1 MKHDN
6 ETIPLSTSNDISAV
20 EKLKAYIH
28 QANSSIDK
36 KVIDNSI
43 IVTPVVHLENSF
55 NEKTD
60 EPIVSITTDEKS
72 TDNSINEIPIV
83 NLENSFDEETD
94 ESIVSI
100 TTADGSIIKAHR
112 IFSSN
117 DEIDDLTDHENNTD
131 VIIPKKQGIRIKNP
145 NASTI
150 VKKQGRF
157 SRKSMIVLSCVA
169 ALSVCIAGAWLA
181 NSKVMTASAEPQ
193 TETTETSTSSSA
205 PLTTAELTSPNE
217 RTSQELAGGYTF
229 TQTKY
234 YPLDS
239 KKSYSDFTLT
249 KSDSSD
255 IIDTSDEAK
264 AIENKLKEK
273 LPVIDE
279 TITVK
284 DGSKVTF
291 ETYKKGSVF
300 YTILLYDNVPF
311 GYVST
316 EDGVTTSYVTSYYVK
331 NVMKEN

>member
-6 ETIPLSTSNDISAV
+6 ETIPLSTSKELSAV

-28 QANSSIDK
+28 QSDSPIEDNSSDSPDVPIENNSSESIDDSFN
-36 KVIDNSI
+36 VENDSD
-43 IVTPVVHLENSF
+43 IVT
-55 NEKTD
+55 
-60 EPIVSITTDEKS
+60 ITTD
-72 TDNSINEIPIV
+72 
-83 NLENSFDEETD
+83 
-94 ESIVSI
+94 
-100 TTADGSIIKAHR
+100 DGSVITAQRIIS
-112 IFSSN
+112 SSN
-117 DEIDDLTDHENNTD
+117 KIEDLTEHVTTSDAN
-131 VIIPKKQGIRIKNP
+131 VIKKHGVRIKNP
-145 NASTI
+145 NRNTV
-150 VKKQGRF
+150 VKKESRF
-157 SRKSMIVLSCVA
+157 SRKSIILLSSVA
-169 ALSVCIAGAWLA
+169 ALSVVIAGAWLA
-181 NSKVMTASAEPQ
+181 NTKVMTASAEPQ
-193 TETTETSTSSSA
+193 TEITETSSSSSA
-205 PLTTAELTSPNE
+205 PLTTTELTSPNE

-255 IIDTSDEAK
+255 TIDTSNEAK

-300 YTILLYDNVPF
+300 YTILLYDKVPF

>member
-6 ETIPLSTSNDISAV
+6 ETIPLSTSKELSAV

-28 QANSSIDK
+28 QSDASIEDNSSESLDAPIK
-36 KVIDNSI
+36 DNSSESI
-43 IVTPVVHLENSF
+43 EDSF
-55 NEKTD
+55 NVENDSDVVTL
-60 EPIVSITTDEKS
+60 TTDDGS
-72 TDNSINEIPIV
+72 VITAQRVISSSNEI
-83 NLENSFDEETD
+83 E
-94 ESIVSI
+94 
-100 TTADGSIIKAHR
+100 
-112 IFSSN
+112 
-117 DEIDDLTDHENNTD
+117 DLTEHVTTSDTN
-131 VIIPKKQGIRIKNP
+131 VIKKHGVRIKNP
-145 NASTI
+145 NRNTS
-150 VKKQGRF
+150 VKKESRF
-157 SRKSMIVLSCVA
+157 SRKSIIILSSVA
-169 ALSVCIAGAWLA
+169 ALSVIIAGAWLA
-181 NSKVMTASAEPQ
+181 NTKVMTASAEPQ
-193 TETTETSTSSSA
+193 TEITETSSSSST
-205 PLTTAELTSPNE
+205 PLTTTELTSPNE

-255 IIDTSDEAK
+255 TIDTSDEAK

-316 EDGVTTSYVTSYYVK
+316 DDGVTTSYVTSYYVK

>member
-6 ETIPLSTSNDISAV
+6 ETIPLSTSKELSAV

-28 QANSSIDK
+28 QSDSPIEDNSSDSPDVPIENNSSELIDDSFN
-36 KVIDNSI
+36 VENDSD
-43 IVTPVVHLENSF
+43 IVT
-55 NEKTD
+55 
-60 EPIVSITTDEKS
+60 ITTD
-72 TDNSINEIPIV
+72 
-83 NLENSFDEETD
+83 
-94 ESIVSI
+94 
-100 TTADGSIIKAHR
+100 DGSVITAQRIIS
-112 IFSSN
+112 SSN
-117 DEIDDLTDHENNTD
+117 KIEDLTEHVTTSDAN
-131 VIIPKKQGIRIKNP
+131 VIKKHGVRIKNP
-145 NASTI
+145 NRNTI
-150 VKKQGRF
+150 VKKESRF
-157 SRKSMIVLSCVA
+157 SRKSIIILSSVA
-169 ALSVCIAGAWLA
+169 ALSVIIAGAWLA
-181 NSKVMTASAEPQ
+181 NTKVMTASAEPQ
-193 TETTETSTSSSA
+193 TEITETSSSSST
-205 PLTTAELTSPNE
+205 PLTTTELTSPNE
-217 RTSQELAGGYTF
+217 RISQELAGGYTF

-255 IIDTSDEAK
+255 TIDTSDEAK

-316 EDGVTTSYVTSYYVK
+316 DDGVTTSYVTSYYVK

>member
-6 ETIPLSTSNDISAV
+6 ETIPLSTSKELSAV

-28 QANSSIDK
+28 QSDSPIEDNSSDSPDVPIENNSSESIDDSFN
-36 KVIDNSI
+36 VENDSD
-43 IVTPVVHLENSF
+43 IVT
-55 NEKTD
+55 
-60 EPIVSITTDEKS
+60 ITTD
-72 TDNSINEIPIV
+72 
-83 NLENSFDEETD
+83 
-94 ESIVSI
+94 
-100 TTADGSIIKAHR
+100 DGSVITAQRIIS
-112 IFSSN
+112 SSN
-117 DEIDDLTDHENNTD
+117 KIEDLTEHVTTSDAN
-131 VIIPKKQGIRIKNP
+131 VIKNHGVRIKNP
-145 NASTI
+145 NRNTV
-150 VKKQGRF
+150 VKKESRF
-157 SRKSMIVLSCVA
+157 SRKSIILLSSVA
-169 ALSVCIAGAWLA
+169 ALSVVIAGAWLA
-181 NSKVMTASAEPQ
+181 NTKVMTASAEPQ
-193 TETTETSTSSSA
+193 TEITETSSSSSA
-205 PLTTAELTSPNE
+205 PLTTTELTSPNE

-255 IIDTSDEAK
+255 TIDTSDEAK

-300 YTILLYDNVPF
+300 YTILLYDKVPF

>member
-6 ETIPLSTSNDISAV
+6 ETIPLSTSKELSAV
-20 EKLKAYIH
+20 EKLKSYIH
-28 QANSSIDK
+28 QSDSPIEDNSSDSPDVPIENNSSESIDDSFN
-36 KVIDNSI
+36 VENDSD
-43 IVTPVVHLENSF
+43 IVT
-55 NEKTD
+55 
-60 EPIVSITTDEKS
+60 ITTD
-72 TDNSINEIPIV
+72 
-83 NLENSFDEETD
+83 
-94 ESIVSI
+94 
-100 TTADGSIIKAHR
+100 DGSVITAQRIIS
-112 IFSSN
+112 SSN
-117 DEIDDLTDHENNTD
+117 KIEDLTEHVTTSDAN
-131 VIIPKKQGIRIKNP
+131 VIKKHGVRIKNP
-145 NASTI
+145 NRNTV
-150 VKKQGRF
+150 VKKESRF
-157 SRKSMIVLSCVA
+157 SRKSIILLSSVA
-169 ALSVCIAGAWLA
+169 ALSVVIAGAWLA
-181 NSKVMTASAEPQ
+181 NTKVMTASAEPQ
-193 TETTETSTSSSA
+193 TEITETSSSSSA
-205 PLTTAELTSPNE
+205 PLTTTELTSPNE
-217 RTSQELAGGYTF
+217 RTFQELAGGYTF

-255 IIDTSDEAK
+255 TIDTSDEAK

-300 YTILLYDNVPF
+300 YTILLYDKVPF

>member
-6 ETIPLSTSNDISAV
+6 ETIPLSTSKELSAV

-28 QANSSIDK
+28 QSDSPIEDNSSDSPDVPIENNSSESIDDSFN
-36 KVIDNSI
+36 VENDSD
-43 IVTPVVHLENSF
+43 IVT
-55 NEKTD
+55 
-60 EPIVSITTDEKS
+60 ITTD
-72 TDNSINEIPIV
+72 
-83 NLENSFDEETD
+83 
-94 ESIVSI
+94 
-100 TTADGSIIKAHR
+100 DGSVITAQRIIS
-112 IFSSN
+112 SSN
-117 DEIDDLTDHENNTD
+117 KIEDLTEHVTTSDAN
-131 VIIPKKQGIRIKNP
+131 VIKKHGVRIKNP
-145 NASTI
+145 NRNTV
-150 VKKQGRF
+150 VKKESRF
-157 SRKSMIVLSCVA
+157 SRKSIILLSSVA
-169 ALSVCIAGAWLA
+169 ALSVVIAGAWLA
-181 NSKVMTASAEPQ
+181 NTKVMTASAEPQ
-193 TETTETSTSSSA
+193 TEITETSSSSSA
-205 PLTTAELTSPNE
+205 PLTTTELTSPNE

-255 IIDTSDEAK
+255 TIDTSDEAK

-300 YTILLYDNVPF
+300 YTILLYDKVPF
-311 GYVST
+311 GYIST

>member
-6 ETIPLSTSNDISAV
+6 ETIPLSTSKELSAV

-28 QANSSIDK
+28 QSDSPIEDNFSDSPDVPIENNSSESIDDSFN
-36 KVIDNSI
+36 VENDSD
-43 IVTPVVHLENSF
+43 IVT
-55 NEKTD
+55 
-60 EPIVSITTDEKS
+60 ITTD
-72 TDNSINEIPIV
+72 
-83 NLENSFDEETD
+83 
-94 ESIVSI
+94 
-100 TTADGSIIKAHR
+100 DGSVITAQRIIS
-112 IFSSN
+112 SSN
-117 DEIDDLTDHENNTD
+117 KIEDLTEH
-131 VIIPKKQGIRIKNP
+131 VITSDATVIKKHGVRIKNP
-145 NASTI
+145 NRNTV
-150 VKKQGRF
+150 VKKESRF
-157 SRKSMIVLSCVA
+157 SRKSIILLSSVA
-169 ALSVCIAGAWLA
+169 ALSVVIAGAWLA
-181 NSKVMTASAEPQ
+181 NTKVMTASAEPQ
-193 TETTETSTSSSA
+193 TEITETSSSSSA
-205 PLTTAELTSPNE
+205 PLTTTELTSPNE

-255 IIDTSDEAK
+255 TIDTSDEAK

-300 YTILLYDNVPF
+300 YTILLYDKVPF

>member
-6 ETIPLSTSNDISAV
+6 ETIPLSTSKELSAV

-28 QANSSIDK
+28 QSDSPIEDNSSDSPDVPIENNSSESIDDSFN
-36 KVIDNSI
+36 VENDSN
-43 IVTPVVHLENSF
+43 IVT
-55 NEKTD
+55 
-60 EPIVSITTDEKS
+60 ITTD
-72 TDNSINEIPIV
+72 
-83 NLENSFDEETD
+83 
-94 ESIVSI
+94 
-100 TTADGSIIKAHR
+100 DGSVITAQRIIS
-112 IFSSN
+112 SSN
-117 DEIDDLTDHENNTD
+117 KIEDLTEHVTTSDAN
-131 VIIPKKQGIRIKNP
+131 VIKKHGVRIKNP
-145 NASTI
+145 NRNTV
-150 VKKQGRF
+150 VKKESRF
-157 SRKSMIVLSCVA
+157 SRKSIILLSSVA
-169 ALSVCIAGAWLA
+169 ALSVVIAGAWLA
-181 NSKVMTASAEPQ
+181 NTKVMTASAEPQ
-193 TETTETSTSSSA
+193 TEITETSSSSSA
-205 PLTTAELTSPNE
+205 PLTTTELTSPNE

-300 YTILLYDNVPF
+300 YTILLYDKVPF

>member
-6 ETIPLSTSNDISAV
+6 ETIPLSTSNELSAV
-20 EKLKAYIH
+20 EKLNAYIH
-28 QANSSIDK
+28 QSDSPIEDNSSDSPDVPIENNSSESIDDSFN
-36 KVIDNSI
+36 VENDSD
-43 IVTPVVHLENSF
+43 IVT
-55 NEKTD
+55 
-60 EPIVSITTDEKS
+60 ITTD
-72 TDNSINEIPIV
+72 
-83 NLENSFDEETD
+83 
-94 ESIVSI
+94 
-100 TTADGSIIKAHR
+100 DGSVITAQRIIS
-112 IFSSN
+112 SSN
-117 DEIDDLTDHENNTD
+117 KIEDLTEHVTTSDAN
-131 VIIPKKQGIRIKNP
+131 VIKKHGVRIKNP
-145 NASTI
+145 NRNTV
-150 VKKQGRF
+150 VKKESRF
-157 SRKSMIVLSCVA
+157 SRKSIILLSSVA
-169 ALSVCIAGAWLA
+169 ALSVVIAGAWLA
-181 NSKVMTASAEPQ
+181 NTKVMTASAEPQ
-193 TETTETSTSSSA
+193 TEITETSSSSSA
-205 PLTTAELTSPNE
+205 PLTTTELTSPNE

-300 YTILLYDNVPF
+300 YTILLYDKVPF

>member
-6 ETIPLSTSNDISAV
+6 ETIPLSTSKELSAV

-28 QANSSIDK
+28 QSDSPIEDNSSDSPDVPIENNSSESIDDSFN
-36 KVIDNSI
+36 VENDSD
-43 IVTPVVHLENSF
+43 IVT
-55 NEKTD
+55 
-60 EPIVSITTDEKS
+60 ITTD
-72 TDNSINEIPIV
+72 
-83 NLENSFDEETD
+83 
-94 ESIVSI
+94 
-100 TTADGSIIKAHR
+100 DGSVITAQRIIS
-112 IFSSN
+112 SSN
-117 DEIDDLTDHENNTD
+117 KIEDLTEHVTTSDAN
-131 VIIPKKQGIRIKNP
+131 VIKKHGVRIKNP
-145 NASTI
+145 NRNTV
-150 VKKQGRF
+150 VKKESRF
-157 SRKSMIVLSCVA
+157 SRKSIILLSSVA
-169 ALSVCIAGAWLA
+169 ALSVVIAGAWLA
-181 NSKVMTASAEPQ
+181 NTKVMTASAEPQ
-193 TETTETSTSSSA
+193 TEITETSSSSSA
-205 PLTTAELTSPNE
+205 PLTTTELTSPNE

-239 KKSYSDFTLT
+239 KKSYSDFTLK

-255 IIDTSDEAK
+255 TVDTSDEAK

-300 YTILLYDNVPF
+300 YTILLYDKVPF

>member
-6 ETIPLSTSNDISAV
+6 ETIPLSTSNELSAV

-28 QANSSIDK
+28 QSDASIENNASESSDAPIEDNSSE
-36 KVIDNSI
+36 SI
-43 IVTPVVHLENSF
+43 EDSF
-55 NEKTD
+55 NVEND
-60 EPIVSITTDEKS
+60 SDVVIITTDDGS
-72 TDNSINEIPIV
+72 VITAQRIISSPNEI
-83 NLENSFDEETD
+83 E
-94 ESIVSI
+94 
-100 TTADGSIIKAHR
+100 
-112 IFSSN
+112 
-117 DEIDDLTDHENNTD
+117 DLTEHVTTSD
-131 VIIPKKQGIRIKNP
+131 VNVTKKHGVRIKNP
-145 NASTI
+145 NCNTI
-150 VKKQGRF
+150 VKKESRF
-157 SRKSMIVLSCVA
+157 SRKSIIILSSVA
-169 ALSVCIAGAWLA
+169 ALSVIIAGAWLA
-181 NSKVMTASAEPQ
+181 NTKVMTASAEPQ
-193 TETTETSTSSSA
+193 TEITETSSSSSA
-205 PLTTAELTSPNE
+205 PLTTTELTLPNE

-249 KSDSSD
+249 KSDSND
-255 IIDTSDEAK
+255 IVDTSDEAK

-300 YTILLYDNVPF
+300 YTILLYDKVPF

-316 EDGVTTSYVTSYYVK
+316 DDGVTTSYVTSYYFK

>member
-6 ETIPLSTSNDISAV
+6 ETIPLSTSKELSAV
-20 EKLKAYIH
+20 EKLKSYIH
-28 QANSSIDK
+28 QSDSPIEDNSSDSPDVPIEINSSESIDDSFN
-36 KVIDNSI
+36 VENDSD
-43 IVTPVVHLENSF
+43 IVT
-55 NEKTD
+55 
-60 EPIVSITTDEKS
+60 ITTD
-72 TDNSINEIPIV
+72 
-83 NLENSFDEETD
+83 
-94 ESIVSI
+94 
-100 TTADGSIIKAHR
+100 DGSVITAQRIIS
-112 IFSSN
+112 SSN
-117 DEIDDLTDHENNTD
+117 KIEDLTEHVTTSDAN
-131 VIIPKKQGIRIKNP
+131 VIKKHGVRIKNP
-145 NASTI
+145 NRNTV
-150 VKKQGRF
+150 VKKESRF
-157 SRKSMIVLSCVA
+157 SRKSIILLSSVA
-169 ALSVCIAGAWLA
+169 ALSVVIAGAWLA
-181 NSKVMTASAEPQ
+181 NTKVMTASAEPQ
-193 TETTETSTSSSA
+193 TEITETSSSSSA
-205 PLTTAELTSPNE
+205 PLTTTELTSPNE

-255 IIDTSDEAK
+255 TIDTSDEAK

-300 YTILLYDNVPF
+300 YTILLYDKVPF

>member
-6 ETIPLSTSNDISAV
+6 ETIPLSTSKELSAV

-28 QANSSIDK
+28 QSDSPIEDNSSDSPDVPIENNSSESIDDSFN
-36 KVIDNSI
+36 VENDSD
-43 IVTPVVHLENSF
+43 IVT
-55 NEKTD
+55 
-60 EPIVSITTDEKS
+60 ITTD
-72 TDNSINEIPIV
+72 
-83 NLENSFDEETD
+83 
-94 ESIVSI
+94 
-100 TTADGSIIKAHR
+100 DGSVITAQRIIS
-112 IFSSN
+112 SSN
-117 DEIDDLTDHENNTD
+117 KIEDLTEHVTTSDAN
-131 VIIPKKQGIRIKNP
+131 VIKKHGVRIKNP
-145 NASTI
+145 NRNTV
-150 VKKQGRF
+150 VKKESRF
-157 SRKSMIVLSCVA
+157 SRKSIILLSSVA
-169 ALSVCIAGAWLA
+169 ALSVVIAGAWLA
-181 NSKVMTASAEPQ
+181 NTKVMTASAEPQ
-193 TETTETSTSSSA
+193 TEITETSSSSSA
-205 PLTTAELTSPNE
+205 PLTTTELISPNE

-300 YTILLYDNVPF
+300 YTILLYDKVPF

>member
-6 ETIPLSTSNDISAV
+6 ETIPLSTSKELSAV

-28 QANSSIDK
+28 QSDSPIEDNSSDSPDVPIENNSSESIDDSFN
-36 KVIDNSI
+36 VENDSD
-43 IVTPVVHLENSF
+43 IVT
-55 NEKTD
+55 
-60 EPIVSITTDEKS
+60 ITTD
-72 TDNSINEIPIV
+72 
-83 NLENSFDEETD
+83 
-94 ESIVSI
+94 
-100 TTADGSIIKAHR
+100 DGSVITAQRIIS
-112 IFSSN
+112 SSN
-117 DEIDDLTDHENNTD
+117 KIEDLTEHVTTSDAN
-131 VIIPKKQGIRIKNP
+131 VIKKHGVRIKNP
-145 NASTI
+145 NRNTV
-150 VKKQGRF
+150 VKKESRF
-157 SRKSMIVLSCVA
+157 SRKSIILLSSVA
-169 ALSVCIAGAWLA
+169 ALSVVIAGAWLA
-181 NSKVMTASAEPQ
+181 NTKVMTASAEPQ
-193 TETTETSTSSSA
+193 TEITETSSSSSA
-205 PLTTAELTSPNE
+205 PLTSPNE

-300 YTILLYDNVPF
+300 YTILLYDKVPF

>member
-6 ETIPLSTSNDISAV
+6 ETIPLSTSKELSAV

-28 QANSSIDK
+28 QSDSPIEDNSSDSPDVPIENNSSESIDDSFN
-36 KVIDNSI
+36 VENDSD
-43 IVTPVVHLENSF
+43 IVT
-55 NEKTD
+55 
-60 EPIVSITTDEKS
+60 ITTD
-72 TDNSINEIPIV
+72 
-83 NLENSFDEETD
+83 
-94 ESIVSI
+94 
-100 TTADGSIIKAHR
+100 DGSVITAQRIIS
-112 IFSSN
+112 SSN
-117 DEIDDLTDHENNTD
+117 KIEDLTEHVTTSDAN
-131 VIIPKKQGIRIKNP
+131 VIKKHGVRIKNP
-145 NASTI
+145 NRNTV
-150 VKKQGRF
+150 VKKESRF
-157 SRKSMIVLSCVA
+157 SRKSIILLSSVA
-169 ALSVCIAGAWLA
+169 ALSVVIAGAWLA
-181 NSKVMTASAEPQ
+181 NTKVMTASAEPQ
-193 TETTETSTSSSA
+193 TEITETSSSSSA
-205 PLTTAELTSPNE
+205 PLTTTELTSPNE

-239 KKSYSDFTLT
+239 KKSYSDFTLK

-255 IIDTSDEAK
+255 TIDTSDEAK

-300 YTILLYDNVPF
+300 YTILLYDKVPF

>member
-6 ETIPLSTSNDISAV
+6 ETIPLSTSKELSAV

-28 QANSSIDK
+28 QSDSPIEDNSSDSPDVPIENNSSESIDDSFN
-36 KVIDNSI
+36 VENDSD
-43 IVTPVVHLENSF
+43 IVT
-55 NEKTD
+55 
-60 EPIVSITTDEKS
+60 ITTD
-72 TDNSINEIPIV
+72 
-83 NLENSFDEETD
+83 
-94 ESIVSI
+94 
-100 TTADGSIIKAHR
+100 DGSVITAQRIIS
-112 IFSSN
+112 SSN
-117 DEIDDLTDHENNTD
+117 KIEDLTEHVTTSDAN
-131 VIIPKKQGIRIKNP
+131 VIKKHGVRIKNP
-145 NASTI
+145 NRNTV
-150 VKKQGRF
+150 VKKESRF
-157 SRKSMIVLSCVA
+157 SRKSIILLSSVA
-169 ALSVCIAGAWLA
+169 ALSVVIAGAWLA
-181 NSKVMTASAEPQ
+181 NTKVMTASAEPQ
-193 TETTETSTSSSA
+193 TEITETSSSSSA
-205 PLTTAELTSPNE
+205 PLTTTELTSPNE

-300 YTILLYDNVPF
+300 YTILLYDKVPF

>member
-6 ETIPLSTSNDISAV
+6 ETIPLSTSKELSAV

-28 QANSSIDK
+28 QSDSPIEDNSSDSPDVPIENNSSESIDDSFN
-36 KVIDNSI
+36 VENDSD
-43 IVTPVVHLENSF
+43 IVT
-55 NEKTD
+55 
-60 EPIVSITTDEKS
+60 ITTD
-72 TDNSINEIPIV
+72 
-83 NLENSFDEETD
+83 
-94 ESIVSI
+94 
-100 TTADGSIIKAHR
+100 DGSVIMAQRIIS
-112 IFSSN
+112 SSN
-117 DEIDDLTDHENNTD
+117 KIEDLTEHVTTSDAN
-131 VIIPKKQGIRIKNP
+131 VIKKHGVRIKNP
-145 NASTI
+145 NRNTV
-150 VKKQGRF
+150 VKKESRF
-157 SRKSMIVLSCVA
+157 SRKSIILLSSVA
-169 ALSVCIAGAWLA
+169 ALSVVIAGAWLA
-181 NSKVMTASAEPQ
+181 NTKVMTASAEPQ
-193 TETTETSTSSSA
+193 TEITETSSSSSA
-205 PLTTAELTSPNE
+205 PLTTTELTSPNE

-300 YTILLYDNVPF
+300 YTILLYDKVPF

>member
-6 ETIPLSTSNDISAV
+6 ETIPLSTSKELSAV

-28 QANSSIDK
+28 QSDSPIEDNSSDSPDVPIENNSSESIDDSFN
-36 KVIDNSI
+36 VENDSD
-43 IVTPVVHLENSF
+43 IVT
-55 NEKTD
+55 
-60 EPIVSITTDEKS
+60 ITTD
-72 TDNSINEIPIV
+72 
-83 NLENSFDEETD
+83 
-94 ESIVSI
+94 
-100 TTADGSIIKAHR
+100 DGSVITAQRIIS
-112 IFSSN
+112 SSN
-117 DEIDDLTDHENNTD
+117 KIEDLTEHVTTSDAN
-131 VIIPKKQGIRIKNP
+131 VIKKHGVRIKNP
-145 NASTI
+145 NRNTV
-150 VKKQGRF
+150 VKKESRF
-157 SRKSMIVLSCVA
+157 SRKSIILLSSVA
-169 ALSVCIAGAWLA
+169 ALSVVIAGAWLA
-181 NSKVMTASAEPQ
+181 NTKVMTTSAEPQ
-193 TETTETSTSSSA
+193 TEITETSA
-205 PLTTAELTSPNE
+205 PLTTTELTSPNE

-300 YTILLYDNVPF
+300 YTILLYDKVPF

-316 EDGVTTSYVTSYYVK
+316 ENGVTTSYVTSYYVK

>member
-6 ETIPLSTSNDISAV
+6 ETIPLSTSKELSAV

-28 QANSSIDK
+28 QSDSPIEDNSSDSPDVPIENNSSESIDDSFN
-36 KVIDNSI
+36 VENDSD
-43 IVTPVVHLENSF
+43 IVT
-55 NEKTD
+55 
-60 EPIVSITTDEKS
+60 ITTD
-72 TDNSINEIPIV
+72 
-83 NLENSFDEETD
+83 
-94 ESIVSI
+94 
-100 TTADGSIIKAHR
+100 DGSVITAQRIIS
-112 IFSSN
+112 SSN
-117 DEIDDLTDHENNTD
+117 KIEDLTEHVTTSDAN
-131 VIIPKKQGIRIKNP
+131 VIKKHGVRIKNP
-145 NASTI
+145 NRNTV
-150 VKKQGRF
+150 VKKESRF
-157 SRKSMIVLSCVA
+157 SRKSIILLSSVA
-169 ALSVCIAGAWLA
+169 ALSVVIAGAWLA
-181 NSKVMTASAEPQ
+181 NTKVMTASAEPQ
-193 TETTETSTSSSA
+193 TEITETSSSSSA
-205 PLTTAELTSPNE
+205 PLTTTELTSPNE

-255 IIDTSDEAK
+255 TIGTSDEAK
-264 AIENKLKEK
+264 SIENKLKEK

-300 YTILLYDNVPF
+300 YTILLYDKVPF

>member
-6 ETIPLSTSNDISAV
+6 ETIPLSTSKELSAV

-28 QANSSIDK
+28 QSDSPIEDNSSDSPDVPIENNSSESIDDSFN
-36 KVIDNSI
+36 VENDSD
-43 IVTPVVHLENSF
+43 IVT
-55 NEKTD
+55 
-60 EPIVSITTDEKS
+60 ITTD
-72 TDNSINEIPIV
+72 
-83 NLENSFDEETD
+83 
-94 ESIVSI
+94 
-100 TTADGSIIKAHR
+100 DGSVITAQRIIS
-112 IFSSN
+112 SSN
-117 DEIDDLTDHENNTD
+117 KIEDLTEHVTTSDAT
-131 VIIPKKQGIRIKNP
+131 VIKKHGVRIKNP
-145 NASTI
+145 NRNTV
-150 VKKQGRF
+150 VKKESRF
-157 SRKSMIVLSCVA
+157 SRKSIILLSSVA
-169 ALSVCIAGAWLA
+169 ALSVVIAGAWLA
-181 NSKVMTASAEPQ
+181 NTKVMTASAEPQ
-193 TETTETSTSSSA
+193 TEITETSSSSSA
-205 PLTTAELTSPNE
+205 PLTTTELTSPNE

-255 IIDTSDEAK
+255 TIDTSDEAK

-300 YTILLYDNVPF
+300 YTILLYDKVPF

>member
-6 ETIPLSTSNDISAV
+6 ETIPLSTSKELSAV

-28 QANSSIDK
+28 QSDSPIEDNSSDSPDVPIENNSSESIDDSFN
-36 KVIDNSI
+36 VENDSD
-43 IVTPVVHLENSF
+43 IVT
-55 NEKTD
+55 
-60 EPIVSITTDEKS
+60 ITTD
-72 TDNSINEIPIV
+72 
-83 NLENSFDEETD
+83 
-94 ESIVSI
+94 
-100 TTADGSIIKAHR
+100 DGSVITAQRIIS
-112 IFSSN
+112 SSN
-117 DEIDDLTDHENNTD
+117 KIEDLTEHVTTSDAN
-131 VIIPKKQGIRIKNP
+131 VIKKHGVRIKNP
-145 NASTI
+145 NRNTV
-150 VKKQGRF
+150 VKKESRF
-157 SRKSMIVLSCVA
+157 SRKSIILLSSVA
-169 ALSVCIAGAWLA
+169 ALSVVIAGAWLA
-181 NSKVMTASAEPQ
+181 NTKVMTASAEPQ
-193 TETTETSTSSSA
+193 TEITETSSSSSA
-205 PLTTAELTSPNE
+205 PLTTTELTSPNE

-300 YTILLYDNVPF
+300 YTILLYDKVPF
-311 GYVST
+311 GFVST

>member
-6 ETIPLSTSNDISAV
+6 ETIPLSTSKELSAV

-28 QANSSIDK
+28 QSDASIEDNSSESLDAPIK
-36 KVIDNSI
+36 DNSSESI
-43 IVTPVVHLENSF
+43 EDSF
-55 NEKTD
+55 NVENDSDVVTL
-60 EPIVSITTDEKS
+60 TTDDGS
-72 TDNSINEIPIV
+72 VITAQRVISSSNEI
-83 NLENSFDEETD
+83 E
-94 ESIVSI
+94 
-100 TTADGSIIKAHR
+100 
-112 IFSSN
+112 
-117 DEIDDLTDHENNTD
+117 DLTEHVTTSDTN
-131 VIIPKKQGIRIKNP
+131 VIKKHGVRIKNP
-145 NASTI
+145 NRNTN
-150 VKKQGRF
+150 VKKESRF
-157 SRKSMIVLSCVA
+157 SRKSIIILSSVA
-169 ALSVCIAGAWLA
+169 ALSVIIAGAWLA
-181 NSKVMTASAEPQ
+181 NTKVMTASAEPQ
-193 TETTETSTSSSA
+193 TEITETSSSSST
-205 PLTTAELTSPNE
+205 PLTTTELTSPNE

-255 IIDTSDEAK
+255 TIDTSDEAK

-316 EDGVTTSYVTSYYVK
+316 DDGVTTSYVTSYYVK

>member
-6 ETIPLSTSNDISAV
+6 ETIPLSTSKELSAV
-20 EKLKAYIH
+20 EKLKSYIH
-28 QANSSIDK
+28 QSDSPIEDNSSDSPDVPIENNSSESID
-36 KVIDNSI
+36 DSFNLENDSD
-43 IVTPVVHLENSF
+43 IVT
-55 NEKTD
+55 
-60 EPIVSITTDEKS
+60 ITTD
-72 TDNSINEIPIV
+72 
-83 NLENSFDEETD
+83 
-94 ESIVSI
+94 
-100 TTADGSIIKAHR
+100 DGSVITAQRIIS
-112 IFSSN
+112 SSN
-117 DEIDDLTDHENNTD
+117 KIEDLTEHVTTSDAN
-131 VIIPKKQGIRIKNP
+131 VIKKHGVRIKNP
-145 NASTI
+145 NRNTV
-150 VKKQGRF
+150 VKKESRF
-157 SRKSMIVLSCVA
+157 SRKSIILLSSVA
-169 ALSVCIAGAWLA
+169 ALSVVIAGAWLA
-181 NSKVMTASAEPQ
+181 NTKVMTASAEPQ
-193 TETTETSTSSSA
+193 TEITETSSSSSA
-205 PLTTAELTSPNE
+205 PLTTTELTSPNE

-255 IIDTSDEAK
+255 TIDTSDEAK

-300 YTILLYDNVPF
+300 YTILLYDKVPF

>member
-6 ETIPLSTSNDISAV
+6 ETIPLSTSKELSAV

-28 QANSSIDK
+28 QSDASIEDNSSDSPDVPIENNSSESIESIDDSFN
-36 KVIDNSI
+36 VENDSD
-43 IVTPVVHLENSF
+43 IVT
-55 NEKTD
+55 
-60 EPIVSITTDEKS
+60 ITTD
-72 TDNSINEIPIV
+72 
-83 NLENSFDEETD
+83 
-94 ESIVSI
+94 
-100 TTADGSIIKAHR
+100 DGSVITAQRIIS
-112 IFSSN
+112 SSN
-117 DEIDDLTDHENNTD
+117 KIEDLTEHVTTSDAN
-131 VIIPKKQGIRIKNP
+131 VIKKHGVRIKNP
-145 NASTI
+145 NRNTV
-150 VKKQGRF
+150 VKKESRF
-157 SRKSMIVLSCVA
+157 SRKSIILLSSVA
-169 ALSVCIAGAWLA
+169 ALSVVIAGAWLA
-181 NSKVMTASAEPQ
+181 NTKVMTASAEPQ
-193 TETTETSTSSSA
+193 TEITETSSSSSA
-205 PLTTAELTSPNE
+205 PLTTTELTSPNE

-300 YTILLYDNVPF
+300 YTILLYDKVPF
-311 GYVST
+311 GYVSI
-316 EDGVTTSYVTSYYVK
+316 EDGVTTSYVTSFPCK
-331 NVMKEN
+331 KPI

>member
-6 ETIPLSTSNDISAV
+6 ETIPLSTSKELSAV
-20 EKLKAYIH
+20 EKLKSYIH
-28 QANSSIDK
+28 QSDSPIEDNSSDSPDVPIENNSSESIDDSFN
-36 KVIDNSI
+36 VENDSD
-43 IVTPVVHLENSF
+43 IVT
-55 NEKTD
+55 
-60 EPIVSITTDEKS
+60 ITTD
-72 TDNSINEIPIV
+72 
-83 NLENSFDEETD
+83 
-94 ESIVSI
+94 
-100 TTADGSIIKAHR
+100 DGSVITAQRSIS
-112 IFSSN
+112 SSN
-117 DEIDDLTDHENNTD
+117 KIEDLTEHVTTSDAN
-131 VIIPKKQGIRIKNP
+131 VIKKHGVRIKNP
-145 NASTI
+145 NRNTV
-150 VKKQGRF
+150 VKKESRF
-157 SRKSMIVLSCVA
+157 SRKSIILLSSVA
-169 ALSVCIAGAWLA
+169 ALSVVIAGAWLA
-181 NSKVMTASAEPQ
+181 NTKVMTASAEPQ
-193 TETTETSTSSSA
+193 TEITETSSSSSA
-205 PLTTAELTSPNE
+205 PLTTTELTSPNE

-255 IIDTSDEAK
+255 TIDTSDEAK

-300 YTILLYDNVPF
+300 YTILLYDKVPF

>member
-6 ETIPLSTSNDISAV
+6 ETIPLSTSKELSAV
-20 EKLKAYIH
+20 EKLKSYIH
-28 QANSSIDK
+28 QSDSPIEDNSSDSPDVPIENNSSESID
-36 KVIDNSI
+36 DSFNLENDSD
-43 IVTPVVHLENSF
+43 IVT
-55 NEKTD
+55 
-60 EPIVSITTDEKS
+60 ITTD
-72 TDNSINEIPIV
+72 
-83 NLENSFDEETD
+83 
-94 ESIVSI
+94 
-100 TTADGSIIKAHR
+100 DGSVITAQRIIS
-112 IFSSN
+112 SSN
-117 DEIDDLTDHENNTD
+117 KIEDLTEHVTTSDAN
-131 VIIPKKQGIRIKNP
+131 VIKKHGVRIKNP
-145 NASTI
+145 NRNTV
-150 VKKQGRF
+150 VKKESRF
-157 SRKSMIVLSCVA
+157 SRKSIILLSSVA
-169 ALSVCIAGAWLA
+169 ALSVVIAGAWLA
-181 NSKVMTASAEPQ
+181 NTKVMTALAEPQ
-193 TETTETSTSSSA
+193 TEITETSSSSSA
-205 PLTTAELTSPNE
+205 PLTTTELTSPNE

-255 IIDTSDEAK
+255 TIDTSDEAK

-300 YTILLYDNVPF
+300 YTILLYDKVPF

>member
-6 ETIPLSTSNDISAV
+6 ETIPLSTSKELSAV

-28 QANSSIDK
+28 QSDSPIEDNSSDSPDVPIENNSSESIDDSFN
-36 KVIDNSI
+36 VENDSD
-43 IVTPVVHLENSF
+43 IVT
-55 NEKTD
+55 
-60 EPIVSITTDEKS
+60 ITTD
-72 TDNSINEIPIV
+72 
-83 NLENSFDEETD
+83 
-94 ESIVSI
+94 
-100 TTADGSIIKAHR
+100 DGSVITAQRIIS
-112 IFSSN
+112 SSN
-117 DEIDDLTDHENNTD
+117 KIEDLTEHVTTSDAN
-131 VIIPKKQGIRIKNP
+131 VIKKHGVRIKNP
-145 NASTI
+145 NRNTV
-150 VKKQGRF
+150 VKKESRF
-157 SRKSMIVLSCVA
+157 SRKSIILLSSVA
-169 ALSVCIAGAWLA
+169 ALSVVIAGAWLA
-181 NSKVMTASAEPQ
+181 NTKVMTASAEPQ
-193 TETTETSTSSSA
+193 TEITETSSSSSA
-205 PLTTAELTSPNE
+205 PLTTTELTSPNE

-264 AIENKLKEK
+264 AIDNKLKEK

-300 YTILLYDNVPF
+300 YTILLYDKVPF

>member
-6 ETIPLSTSNDISAV
+6 ETIPLSTSKELSAV

-28 QANSSIDK
+28 QSDSPIEDNSSDSPDVPIENNSSESIDDSFN
-36 KVIDNSI
+36 VENDSD
-43 IVTPVVHLENSF
+43 IVT
-55 NEKTD
+55 
-60 EPIVSITTDEKS
+60 ITTD
-72 TDNSINEIPIV
+72 
-83 NLENSFDEETD
+83 
-94 ESIVSI
+94 
-100 TTADGSIIKAHR
+100 DGSVITAQRIIS
-112 IFSSN
+112 SSN
-117 DEIDDLTDHENNTD
+117 KIEDLTEHVTTSDAN
-131 VIIPKKQGIRIKNP
+131 VIKKHGVRIKNP
-145 NASTI
+145 NRNTV
-150 VKKQGRF
+150 VKKESRF
-157 SRKSMIVLSCVA
+157 SRKSIILLSSVA
-169 ALSVCIAGAWLA
+169 ALSVVIAGAWLA
-181 NSKVMTASAEPQ
+181 NTKVMTASAEPQ
-193 TETTETSTSSSA
+193 TEITETSSSSSA
-205 PLTTAELTSPNE
+205 PLTTTELTSSNE

-300 YTILLYDNVPF
+300 YTILLYDKVPF

>member
-6 ETIPLSTSNDISAV
+6 ETIPLSTSKELSAV
-20 EKLKAYIH
+20 EKLKSYIH
-28 QANSSIDK
+28 QSDSPIEDNSSDSPDVPIENNSSESID
-36 KVIDNSI
+36 DSFNLENDSD
-43 IVTPVVHLENSF
+43 IVT
-55 NEKTD
+55 
-60 EPIVSITTDEKS
+60 ITTD
-72 TDNSINEIPIV
+72 
-83 NLENSFDEETD
+83 
-94 ESIVSI
+94 
-100 TTADGSIIKAHR
+100 DGSVITAQRIIS
-112 IFSSN
+112 SSN
-117 DEIDDLTDHENNTD
+117 KIEDLTEHVTTSDAN
-131 VIIPKKQGIRIKNP
+131 VIKKHGVRIKNP
-145 NASTI
+145 NRNTV
-150 VKKQGRF
+150 VKKESRF
-157 SRKSMIVLSCVA
+157 SRKSIILLSSVA
-169 ALSVCIAGAWLA
+169 ALSVVIAGAWLA
-181 NSKVMTASAEPQ
+181 NTKVMTASAEPQ
-193 TETTETSTSSSA
+193 TEITETSSSSSA
-205 PLTTAELTSPNE
+205 PLTTTELTSPNE

-255 IIDTSDEAK
+255 TIDTSDEAK

-300 YTILLYDNVPF
+300 YTILLYDKVPF

-316 EDGVTTSYVTSYYVK
+316 EDGVTSYYVK

>member
-6 ETIPLSTSNDISAV
+6 ETIPLSTSKELSAV

-28 QANSSIDK
+28 QSDSPIEDNSSDSPDVPIENNSSESIDDSFN
-36 KVIDNSI
+36 VENDSD
-43 IVTPVVHLENSF
+43 IVT
-55 NEKTD
+55 
-60 EPIVSITTDEKS
+60 ITTD
-72 TDNSINEIPIV
+72 
-83 NLENSFDEETD
+83 
-94 ESIVSI
+94 
-100 TTADGSIIKAHR
+100 DGSVITAQRIIS
-112 IFSSN
+112 SSN
-117 DEIDDLTDHENNTD
+117 KIEDLTEHVTTSDAN
-131 VIIPKKQGIRIKNP
+131 VIKKHGVRIKNP
-145 NASTI
+145 NRNTV
-150 VKKQGRF
+150 VKKESRF
-157 SRKSMIVLSCVA
+157 SRKSIILLSSVA
-169 ALSVCIAGAWLA
+169 ALSVVIAGAWLA
-181 NSKVMTASAEPQ
+181 NTKVMTASAEPQ
-193 TETTETSTSSSA
+193 TEITETSSSSSA
-205 PLTTAELTSPNE
+205 PLTTIELTSPNE

-255 IIDTSDEAK
+255 TIDTSDEAK

-300 YTILLYDNVPF
+300 YTILLYDKVPF

>member
-6 ETIPLSTSNDISAV
+6 ETIPLSTSKELSAV

-28 QANSSIDK
+28 QSDATIEDNSSESLDAPIK
-36 KVIDNSI
+36 DNSSESI
-43 IVTPVVHLENSF
+43 EDSF
-55 NEKTD
+55 NVENDSDVVTL
-60 EPIVSITTDEKS
+60 TTDDGS
-72 TDNSINEIPIV
+72 VITAQRVISSSNEI
-83 NLENSFDEETD
+83 E
-94 ESIVSI
+94 
-100 TTADGSIIKAHR
+100 
-112 IFSSN
+112 
-117 DEIDDLTDHENNTD
+117 DLTEHVTTSDTN
-131 VIIPKKQGIRIKNP
+131 VIKKHGVRIKNP
-145 NASTI
+145 NRNTV
-150 VKKQGRF
+150 VKKESRF
-157 SRKSMIVLSCVA
+157 SRKSIILLSSVA
-169 ALSVCIAGAWLA
+169 ALSVVIAGAWLA
-181 NSKVMTASAEPQ
+181 NTKVMTASAEPQ
-193 TETTETSTSSSA
+193 TEITETSSSSSA
-205 PLTTAELTSPNE
+205 PLTTTELTSPNE

-255 IIDTSDEAK
+255 TIDTSDEAK

-300 YTILLYDNVPF
+300 YTILLYDKVPF

>member
-6 ETIPLSTSNDISAV
+6 ETIPLSTSKELSAV

-28 QANSSIDK
+28 QSDSPIEDNSSDSPDVPIENNSSESIDDSFN
-36 KVIDNSI
+36 VENDSD
-43 IVTPVVHLENSF
+43 IVT
-55 NEKTD
+55 
-60 EPIVSITTDEKS
+60 ITTD
-72 TDNSINEIPIV
+72 
-83 NLENSFDEETD
+83 
-94 ESIVSI
+94 
-100 TTADGSIIKAHR
+100 DGSVITAQRIIS
-112 IFSSN
+112 SSN
-117 DEIDDLTDHENNTD
+117 KIEDLTEHVTTSDAN
-131 VIIPKKQGIRIKNP
+131 VIKKHGVRIKNP
-145 NASTI
+145 NRNTV
-150 VKKQGRF
+150 VKKESRF
-157 SRKSMIVLSCVA
+157 SRKSIILLSSVA
-169 ALSVCIAGAWLA
+169 ALSVVIAGAWLA
-181 NSKVMTASAEPQ
+181 NTKVMTASAEPQ
-193 TETTETSTSSSA
+193 TEITETSSSSSA
-205 PLTTAELTSPNE
+205 PLTTTELTSPNE

-284 DGSKVTF
+284 DGSKVIF

-300 YTILLYDNVPF
+300 YTILLYDKVPF

>member
-6 ETIPLSTSNDISAV
+6 ETIPLSTSKELSAV
-20 EKLKAYIH
+20 EKLKSYIH
-28 QANSSIDK
+28 QSDSPIEDNSSDSPDVPIENNSSESID
-36 KVIDNSI
+36 DSFNLENDSD
-43 IVTPVVHLENSF
+43 IVT
-55 NEKTD
+55 
-60 EPIVSITTDEKS
+60 ITTD
-72 TDNSINEIPIV
+72 
-83 NLENSFDEETD
+83 
-94 ESIVSI
+94 
-100 TTADGSIIKAHR
+100 DGSVITAQRIIS
-112 IFSSN
+112 SSN
-117 DEIDDLTDHENNTD
+117 KIEDLTEHVTTSDAN
-131 VIIPKKQGIRIKNP
+131 VIKKHGVRIKNP
-145 NASTI
+145 NRNTV
-150 VKKQGRF
+150 VKKESRF
-157 SRKSMIVLSCVA
+157 SRKSIILLSSVA
-169 ALSVCIAGAWLA
+169 ALSVVIAGAWLA
-181 NSKVMTASAEPQ
+181 NTKVMTASAEPQ
-193 TETTETSTSSSA
+193 TEITETSSSSSA
-205 PLTTAELTSPNE
+205 PLTTTESTSPNE

-255 IIDTSDEAK
+255 TIDTSDEAK

-300 YTILLYDNVPF
+300 YTILLYDKVPF

>member
-6 ETIPLSTSNDISAV
+6 ETIPLSTSKELSAV

-28 QANSSIDK
+28 QSDSPIEDNSSDSPDVPIENNSSESIDDSFN
-36 KVIDNSI
+36 VENDSD
-43 IVTPVVHLENSF
+43 IVT
-55 NEKTD
+55 
-60 EPIVSITTDEKS
+60 ITTD
-72 TDNSINEIPIV
+72 
-83 NLENSFDEETD
+83 
-94 ESIVSI
+94 
-100 TTADGSIIKAHR
+100 DGSVITAQRIIS
-112 IFSSN
+112 SSN
-117 DEIDDLTDHENNTD
+117 KIEDLTELVTTSDAN
-131 VIIPKKQGIRIKNP
+131 VIKKHGVRIKNP
-145 NASTI
+145 NRNTV
-150 VKKQGRF
+150 VKKESRF
-157 SRKSMIVLSCVA
+157 SRKSIILLSSVA
-169 ALSVCIAGAWLA
+169 ALSVVIAGAWLA
-181 NSKVMTASAEPQ
+181 NTKVMTASAEPQ
-193 TETTETSTSSSA
+193 TEITETSSSSSA
-205 PLTTAELTSPNE
+205 PLTTTELTSPNE

-300 YTILLYDNVPF
+300 YTILLYDKVPF

>member
-6 ETIPLSTSNDISAV
+6 ETIPLSTSKELSAV

-28 QANSSIDK
+28 QSDSPIEDNSSDSPDVPIENNSSESIDDSFN
-36 KVIDNSI
+36 VENDSD
-43 IVTPVVHLENSF
+43 IVT
-55 NEKTD
+55 
-60 EPIVSITTDEKS
+60 ITTD
-72 TDNSINEIPIV
+72 
-83 NLENSFDEETD
+83 
-94 ESIVSI
+94 
-100 TTADGSIIKAHR
+100 DGSVITAQRIIS
-112 IFSSN
+112 SSN
-117 DEIDDLTDHENNTD
+117 KIEDLTEHVTTSDAN
-131 VIIPKKQGIRIKNP
+131 VIKKHGVRIKNP
-145 NASTI
+145 NRNTV
-150 VKKQGRF
+150 VKKESRF
-157 SRKSMIVLSCVA
+157 SRKSIILLSSVA
-169 ALSVCIAGAWLA
+169 ALSVVIAGAWLA
-181 NSKVMTASAEPQ
+181 NTKVMTASAEPQ
-193 TETTETSTSSSA
+193 TEITETSSSSSA
-205 PLTTAELTSPNE
+205 PLTTTELTSPNE

-255 IIDTSDEAK
+255 TVDTSDEAK

-300 YTILLYDNVPF
+300 YTILLYDKVPF

>member
-6 ETIPLSTSNDISAV
+6 ETIPLSTSKELSAV

-28 QANSSIDK
+28 QSDSPIEDNSSDSPDVPIENNSSESIDDSFN
-36 KVIDNSI
+36 VENDSD
-43 IVTPVVHLENSF
+43 IVT
-55 NEKTD
+55 
-60 EPIVSITTDEKS
+60 ITTD
-72 TDNSINEIPIV
+72 
-83 NLENSFDEETD
+83 
-94 ESIVSI
+94 
-100 TTADGSIIKAHR
+100 DGSVITAQRIIS
-112 IFSSN
+112 SSN
-117 DEIDDLTDHENNTD
+117 KIEDLTEHVTTSDAN
-131 VIIPKKQGIRIKNP
+131 VIKKHGVRIKNP
-145 NASTI
+145 NRNTV
-150 VKKQGRF
+150 VKKESRF
-157 SRKSMIVLSCVA
+157 SRKSIILLSSVA
-169 ALSVCIAGAWLA
+169 ALSVVIAGAWLA
-181 NSKVMTASAEPQ
+181 NTKVMTASAEPQ
-193 TETTETSTSSSA
+193 TEITETSSSSSA
-205 PLTTAELTSPNE
+205 PLTTTELTSPNE

-300 YTILLYDNVPF
+300 YTILLYDKVPF

-331 NVMKEN
+331 NVMKED

>member
-6 ETIPLSTSNDISAV
+6 ETIPLSTSKELSAV

-28 QANSSIDK
+28 QSDSPIEDNSSDSPDVPIENNSSESIDDSFN
-36 KVIDNSI
+36 VENDSD
-43 IVTPVVHLENSF
+43 IVT
-55 NEKTD
+55 
-60 EPIVSITTDEKS
+60 ITTD
-72 TDNSINEIPIV
+72 
-83 NLENSFDEETD
+83 
-94 ESIVSI
+94 
-100 TTADGSIIKAHR
+100 DGSVITAQRIIS
-112 IFSSN
+112 SSN
-117 DEIDDLTDHENNTD
+117 KIEDLTEHVTTSDAN
-131 VIIPKKQGIRIKNP
+131 VIKKHGVRIKNP
-145 NASTI
+145 NRNTV
-150 VKKQGRF
+150 VKKESRF
-157 SRKSMIVLSCVA
+157 SRKSIILLSSVA
-169 ALSVCIAGAWLA
+169 ALSVVIAGAWLA
-181 NSKVMTASAEPQ
+181 NTKVMTASAEPQ
-193 TETTETSTSSSA
+193 TEITETSSSSSA
-205 PLTTAELTSPNE
+205 PLTTTELTSPNE

-255 IIDTSDEAK
+255 TIDTSDEAK

-300 YTILLYDNVPF
+300 YTILLYDKVPF

>member
-6 ETIPLSTSNDISAV
+6 ETIPLSTSKELSAV

-28 QANSSIDK
+28 QSDSPIEDNSNDSPDVPIENNSSESIDDSFN
-36 KVIDNSI
+36 VENDSD
-43 IVTPVVHLENSF
+43 IVT
-55 NEKTD
+55 
-60 EPIVSITTDEKS
+60 ITTD
-72 TDNSINEIPIV
+72 
-83 NLENSFDEETD
+83 
-94 ESIVSI
+94 
-100 TTADGSIIKAHR
+100 DGSVITAQRIIS
-112 IFSSN
+112 SSN
-117 DEIDDLTDHENNTD
+117 KIEDLTEHVTTSDAN
-131 VIIPKKQGIRIKNP
+131 VIKKHGVRIKNP
-145 NASTI
+145 NRNTV
-150 VKKQGRF
+150 VKKESRF
-157 SRKSMIVLSCVA
+157 SRKSIILLSSVA
-169 ALSVCIAGAWLA
+169 ALSVVIAGAWLA
-181 NSKVMTASAEPQ
+181 NTKVMTASAEPQ
-193 TETTETSTSSSA
+193 TEITETSSSSSA
-205 PLTTAELTSPNE
+205 PLTTTELTSPNE
-217 RTSQELAGGYTF
+217 RTSQELVGGYTF

-255 IIDTSDEAK
+255 TIDTSDEAK

-300 YTILLYDNVPF
+300 YTILLYDKVPF

>member
-6 ETIPLSTSNDISAV
+6 ETIPLSTSKELSAV

-28 QANSSIDK
+28 QSDSPIEDNSSDSPDVPIENNSSESID
-36 KVIDNSI
+36 D
-43 IVTPVVHLENSF
+43 SF
-55 NEKTD
+55 NVEND
-60 EPIVSITTDEKS
+60 SDIVIITTD
-72 TDNSINEIPIV
+72 
-83 NLENSFDEETD
+83 
-94 ESIVSI
+94 
-100 TTADGSIIKAHR
+100 DGSVITAQRIIS
-112 IFSSN
+112 SSN
-117 DEIDDLTDHENNTD
+117 KIEDLTEHVTTSDAN
-131 VIIPKKQGIRIKNP
+131 VIKKHGVRIKNP
-145 NASTI
+145 NRNTV
-150 VKKQGRF
+150 VKKESRF
-157 SRKSMIVLSCVA
+157 SRKSIILLSSVA
-169 ALSVCIAGAWLA
+169 ALSVVIAGAWLA
-181 NSKVMTASAEPQ
+181 NTKVMTASAEPQ
-193 TETTETSTSSSA
+193 TEITETSSSSSA
-205 PLTTAELTSPNE
+205 PLTTTELTSPNE

-255 IIDTSDEAK
+255 TIDTSDEAK

-300 YTILLYDNVPF
+300 YTILLYDKVPF